1 MLIMQGGGHR
11 EEGEAAVGFVT
22 LPASS
27 FLAIPAVKSS
37 RMGAWAL
44 GGLAAPQLP
53 PTGETRVN
61 TRRAPCSEPHRVC
74 VCVCTCPT
82 QVHDACIHGGR

>member
-1 MLIMQGGGHR
+1 MLIMQGGR
-11 EEGEAAVGFVT
+11 EEGEVAVGFVT

-44 GGLAAPQLP
+44 GGLAAPQP
-53 PTGETRVN
+53 PPKVRPG
-61 TRRAPCSEPHRVC
+61 
-74 VCVCTCPT
+74 
-82 QVHDACIHGGR
+82 